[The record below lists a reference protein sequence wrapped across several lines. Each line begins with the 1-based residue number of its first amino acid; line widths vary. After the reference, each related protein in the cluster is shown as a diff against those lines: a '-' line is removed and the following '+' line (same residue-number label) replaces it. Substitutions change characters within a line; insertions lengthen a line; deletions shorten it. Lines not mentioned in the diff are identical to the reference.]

1 MDPFLYLSPNGKG
14 LQTCKTKSS
23 LLVLV
28 YFQFTCLLIKGE
40 SGECYIDISCGTRS
54 RAQSVLSSVA
64 AQKRRCENDK
74 EKHLEGTHQYAQT
87 RLILRADTAGF
98 CRRIPTSSIKYL
110 STTCS

>member
-40 SGECYIDISCGTRS
+40 SGECYIDISCGKRR
-54 RAQSVLSSVA
+54 RAQS
-64 AQKRRCENDK
+64 
-74 EKHLEGTHQYAQT
+74 
-87 RLILRADTAGF
+87 
-98 CRRIPTSSIKYL
+98 YL
-110 STTCS
+110 STSYKNFVSISKEGISMAKRPLLFP